1 MQRTNDS
8 SLSTA
13 DLIHALRTHVSWWV
27 APAVVGLVLAAVYSL
42 FSSREW
48 RATQALTIRPE
59 AASVSEQKLGKFSDM
74 SEMKMLQATLLE
86 LAKSQGVV
94 QATLREV
101 GPRGWF
107 VSKDFPTAQDVE
119 TFRQQIDMRPPGGAE
134 FGQTEVFYL
143 SVRDSNRDRAAK
155 LLSVLA
161 DQLEKRM
168 QSLRDE
174 RAKSE
179 MTELQGTVAMAEAD
193 LNARTEKLARFES
206 TIGADLS
213 ELRNLNANIG
223 GQGEVSQEL
232 QAIEADRRGNE
243 TRRHEDEQLLTL
255 LKAAQEDPCQ
265 LVATPNSLLVSQ
277 PALSRLKD
285 ALVDAQ
291 VHTAQ
296 ISGTYADDH
305 PFVVASRETE
315 KRVQAQLH
323 DELEVAIKGI
333 EVDLHLVAD
342 HANSLTQNSQAGRD
356 RIARLAAARAEYAN
370 LVAAVDNH
378 TKLVE
383 AARKNLADARA
394 DHASAHSASVV
405 GRIDG
410 VQAGIQPIGPG
421 RMTITAAGGVA
432 GSIIGFGLVF
442 LFAVPR
448 PVAAS
453 DSVAEVKHQA
463 AVQPVAKSGKSE
475 TPAFDKDNFGMYR
488 GMTLE
493 QAVRSVE
500 KRMSSKVR

>member
-1 MQRTNDS
+1 MDRTNDS
-8 SLSTA
+8 SLTA
-13 DLIHALRTHVSWWV
+13 RDLIHALRTHMSWWV
-27 APAVVGLVLAAVYSL
+27 TPAVVGLVLAAGYSL
-42 FSSREW
+42 VSSREW

-86 LAKSQGVV
+86 LAKSQSVV

-101 GPRGWF
+101 GPTGWF
-107 VSKDFPTAQDVE
+107 ASSSFPTAQDVE
-119 TFRQQIDMRPPGGAE
+119 TFRQRIDMRPPGGAE

-143 SVRDSNRDRAAK
+143 SIRDSNRDRAAK
-155 LLSVLA
+155 LLTVLA
-161 DQLEKRM
+161 DQLVKRM
-168 QSLRDE
+168 QGLRDE
-174 RAKSE
+174 RAQSE
-179 MTELQGTVAMAEAD
+179 MKELQGTVDMAEAD
-193 LNARTEKLARFES
+193 LNARTQKLAQFES
-206 TIGADLS
+206 SIGADLS

-232 QAIEADRRGNE
+232 QAIEGDRRANE
-243 TRRHEDEQLLTL
+243 TRHHDDEQLLTV
-255 LKAAQEDPCQ
+255 LKAAQEDSRQ

-296 ISGTYADDH
+296 MLGTYADDH
-305 PFVVASRETE
+305 PYVIASRETE

-323 DELEVAIKGI
+323 DELDVAIKGL
-333 EVDLHLVAD
+333 EVDLRLTAEHAD
-342 HANSLTQNSQAGRD
+342 SLGKNSQAGRD
-356 RIARLAAARAEYAN
+356 RIARLASARAEYAN

-394 DHASAHSASVV
+394 DHASAHSASVI

-410 VQAGIQPIGPG
+410 VEAGVQPIGPG
-421 RMTITAAGGVA
+421 RMTITAGGGVA
-432 GSIIGFGLVF
+432 GSIFGFGLVF
-442 LFAVPR
+442 LLGMPQ
-448 PVAAS
+448 VAA
-453 DSVAEVKHQA
+453 AGTKTQPTTGAKH
-463 AVQPVAKSGKSE
+463 AKVD
-475 TPAFDKDNFGMYR
+475 FDKDNFGMYR

-493 QAVRSVE
+493 EVVRSVE
-500 KRMSSKVR
+500 KRISSKTR